1 MDTDEHGFA
10 QDAVAGYEMSS
21 TKKLCPSISYPPL
34 PANAAALSASLR
46 SALERIRG
54 EGQLPLLSS
63 ALNQSEA
70 EVTSRR
76 LGTVATGAK
85 RINKLAYRVLW

>member
-1 MDTDEHGFA
+1 MLVSYISKHSTPDLVLNPDE
-10 QDAVAGYEMSS
+10 
-21 TKKLCPSISYPPL
+21 T
-34 PANAAALSASLR
+34 N
-46 SALERIRG
+46 
-54 EGQLPLLSS
+54 PLLSS